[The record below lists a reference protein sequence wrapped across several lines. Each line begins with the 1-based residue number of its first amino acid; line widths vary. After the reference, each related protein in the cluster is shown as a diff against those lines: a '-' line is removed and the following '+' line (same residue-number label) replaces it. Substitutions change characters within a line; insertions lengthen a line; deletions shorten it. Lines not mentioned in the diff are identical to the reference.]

1 MAKFSGKIGYVSTVE
16 TEPGVWEEVIEEKTY
31 HGDVVRNTSRMQP
44 TSSPNDNI
52 AVNNNISIIADPFA
66 CSNFQHM
73 RYVMFMG
80 NKWKISN
87 VEILYPRIVLSLGGL
102 YHGE

>member
-1 MAKFSGKIGYVSTVE
+1 MAKFSGKIGFMTTEE
-16 TEPGVWEEVIEEKTY
+16 TAPGVWNEVIKEKTY
-31 HGDVVRNTSRMQP
+31 YGDVVRNTSRMQP
-44 TSSPNDNI
+44 TSSPIDNI
-52 AVNNNISIIADPFA
+52 VVNNNISIVADPFA

-73 RYVMFMG
+73 RYVIFMG

-102 YHGE
+102 YNG